1 LNYSLTI
8 LTKSYLVCANASR
21 HVVFVILRSESGE
34 GDRVLDVDG
43 VMLGARNER
52 SVRISER
59 KLVDLD
65 WTPGH
70 DLAHEDV
77 VLTVAG
83 HAVPR
88 QGSVAFALAR
98 NVAADTDALRD
109 VDEAGRLLSS
119 ANNF

>member
-1 LNYSLTI
+1 
-8 LTKSYLVCANASR
+8 
-21 HVVFVILRSESGE
+21 
-34 GDRVLDVDG
+34 
-43 VMLGARNER
+43 MLGARNER

-83 HAVPR
+83 HAAPR

-98 NVAADTDALRD
+98 NVAADADALRD
-109 VDEAGRLLSS
+109 VDEAGILFSS